1 MATSAAGGKRFGG
14 AIRVGDIQE
23 LPTIIP
29 EEEHEA
35 VEGDLGLDPKQV
47 THLKTLRYPD
57 GTSVFDFD
65 RIETI
70 VDVIGLIKELGYK
83 QALEYIAA
91 AQNYDELRNNS
102 PMMEPAREKFL
113 LDLSIMTDK
122 DEGVEGL
129 GICHKCQGTKL
140 KFYQKQTR
148 GSDEAMTTFVTC
160 VKCGNRW
167 RA

>member
-1 MATSAAGGKRFGG
+1 MKAGKKLGG
-14 AIRVGDIQE
+14 GIRVEEIQE
-23 LPTIIP
+23 LPTVQP
-29 EEEHEA
+29 EEERIV
-35 VEGDLGLDPKQV
+35 VEGDLGLEPKQIAK
-47 THLKTLRYPD
+47 LKELRYPNGD
-57 GTSVFDFD
+57 VVFDFE
-65 RIETI
+65 RIETVI
-70 VDVIGLIKELGYK
+70 DVLGLIHALGYNE
-83 QALEYIAA
+83 ALEYIAA

-160 VKCGNRW
+160 VKCGNKW